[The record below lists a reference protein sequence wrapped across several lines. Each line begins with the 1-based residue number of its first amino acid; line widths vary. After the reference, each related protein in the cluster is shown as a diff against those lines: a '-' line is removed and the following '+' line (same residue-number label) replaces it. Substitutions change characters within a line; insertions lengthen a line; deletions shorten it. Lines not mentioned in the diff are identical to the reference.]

1 MAAFN
6 KFNTFVADIANK
18 VHQLNS
24 DVLKVALSDV
34 APTAGN
40 TVLANITQITAANG
54 YPSGGNAATLTS
66 SSQSGGV
73 YKLILVDT
81 VFTASGGS
89 IAQFRY
95 VVLYNS
101 TAVGG
106 PLIGWYDFGS
116 EVNITVGNTFT
127 VDFDGVNGV
136 LTIT

>member
-18 VHQLNS
+18 VHNLGA
-24 DVLKVALSDV
+24 DALKALSDV
-34 APTAGN
+34 APVAGN
-40 TVLANITQITAANG
+40 TVLANITQIATGNG
-54 YPSGGNAATLTS
+54 YNSGGNAATLTS

-81 VFTASGGS
+81 VFTASVGN

-101 TAVGG
+101 VGG
-106 PLIGWYDFGS
+106 NLIGWYDFGS
-116 EVNITVGNTFT
+116 EVNITPGNTFT